1 MYSNSPHSVSSTVIC
16 IPSFDVMLKQL
27 NEASRMVAH
36 FTQLP
41 LKNLQNSA
49 KEEILLVF
57 STNYENYVH

>member
-1 MYSNSPHSVSSTVIC
+1 
-16 IPSFDVMLKQL
+16 MLKQL